1 MSRSKRERRGDDPRS
16 DGRDLKRP
24 FGISAATIELLK
36 RLGYLQA
43 AVRGSVVYEFQDLLV
58 IRTVQVLVA
67 AKMPTRIIHRA
78 LRHLRPWLPEDFPL
92 GRLSLGLQDGHIAI
106 RDRNTWWRPDSGQY
120 VLPLEI
126 APEEAQI
133 VTMPRR
139 KKSKS
144 ADASADAHYQ
154 RALDLEDSD
163 AAAAIAAY
171 RACLDGD
178 CSHLN
183 ARINL
188 GRLLHV
194 AGKHREAEKIY
205 RQAGEPSA
213 ILYFNAGVLFD
224 DLGRH
229 ADAIAAY
236 RKALAHEPAMADA
249 HFNLALIYERGG
261 ETQAAFRHLLAY
273 RRLTHT
279 RPPPTPAAVAR

>member
-1 MSRSKRERRGDDPRS
+1 MSRSRRERRGGDPQS

-24 FGISAATIELLK
+24 FGISAATIDLLK

-43 AVRGSVVYEFQDLLV
+43 VGRGGGVYEFQDLLV
-58 IRTVQVLVA
+58 IRTVRALAA
-67 AKMPTRIIHRA
+67 AKMPTRTIHRT
-78 LRHLRPWLPEDFPL
+78 LRHLRPWLPAGFPL
-92 GRLSLGLQDGHIAI
+92 GRLSLSFPDGHIAI
-106 RDRNTWWRPDSGQY
+106 RDRNNWWRPDSGQY

-133 VTMPRR
+133 VMMPRS
-139 KKSKS
+139 KKPKN
-144 ADASADAHYQ
+144 ADAAADAHYQ
-154 RALDLEDSD
+154 RALALEDSD

-205 RQAGEPSA
+205 RQSGEASA
-213 ILYFNAGVLFD
+213 VLYFNAGVLFD

-273 RRLTHT
+273 RRLTQAT
-279 RPPPTPAAVAR
+279 SS

>member
-1 MSRSKRERRGDDPRS
+1 MSRSRRERRGDDPQP
-16 DGRDLKRP
+16 DGRELTRP
-24 FGISAATIELLK
+24 FGISPATIELLK
-36 RLGYLQA
+36 RLGYLQPA
-43 AVRGSVVYEFQDLLV
+43 GHGSAVCEFQDLLV
-58 IRTVQVLVA
+58 IRTVQALAA
-67 AKMPTRIIHRA
+67 AKMSTRTIHRA
-78 LRHLRPWLPEDFPL
+78 LRHLRPWLPEGVPL
-92 GRLSLGLQDGHIAI
+92 GRVSLSFHAGHIAI
-106 RDRNTWWRPDSGQY
+106 RERNSWWRPDSGQY

-126 APEEAQI
+126 APGEAQI
-133 VTMPRR
+133 VMMPKR
-139 KKSKS
+139 KKSTS

-154 RALDLEDSD
+154 RALELEDSD

-205 RQAGEPSA
+205 RQRGETSA

-224 DLGRH
+224 DLGRD

-236 RKALAHEPAMADA
+236 RKALAHEPALADA

-273 RRLTHT
+273 RRLTQDPHT
-279 RPPPTPAAVAR
+279 ALLMLD

>member
-1 MSRSKRERRGDDPRS
+1 VSRSRSERRGDDPKS
-16 DGRDLKRP
+16 DGRNLKRP
-24 FGISAATIELLK
+24 LGISAATIDLLK

-43 AVRGSVVYEFQDLLV
+43 AGRGSVIHEFQDLLV
-58 IRTVQVLVA
+58 MRTVRALAA
-67 AKMPTRIIHRA
+67 AKLPTRTIHRA
-78 LRHLRPWLPEDFPL
+78 LRQLRPWLPEGFPL
-92 GRLSLGLQDGHIAI
+92 GRVSLSIQDGHVAI
-106 RDRNTWWRPDSGQY
+106 RDRNSWWRPESGQY

-126 APEEAQI
+126 THEEAHI
-133 VTMPRR
+133 LVMPKR
-139 KKSKS
+139 KKSKN
-144 ADASADAHYQ
+144 ADASADVHYQ
-154 RALDLEDSD
+154 RAVALEDSD

-205 RQAGEPSA
+205 RQRGETSA
-213 ILYFNAGVLFD
+213 LLYFNAGVLFD

-273 RRLTHT
+273 RRLTQT
-279 RPPPTPAAVAR
+279 TSA

>member
-1 MSRSKRERRGDDPRS
+1 VSRSRRERRGAEPRS
-16 DGRDLKRP
+16 VGRDLKRP
-24 FGISAATIELLK
+24 SGISAATIELLK
-36 RLGYLQA
+36 RLGYLRA
-43 AVRGSVVYEFQDLLV
+43 ARRGSVVYEFQDLLV
-58 IRTVQVLVA
+58 IRTVRALAA
-67 AKMPTRIIHRA
+67 AKTPTRTIHRA
-78 LRHLRPWLPEDFPL
+78 LRSLRPWLPQDFPL
-92 GRLSLGLQDGHIAI
+92 GRVSFSFQDGHIAI

-126 APEEAQI
+126 APEEAHI
-133 VTMPRR
+133 VMMPRR
-139 KKSKS
+139 RKSTG
-144 ADASADAHYQ
+144 ADETADAHYQ

-163 AAAAIAAY
+163 PAAAIAAY

-194 AGKHREAEKIY
+194 AGKHREAERIY
-205 RQAGEPSA
+205 RQSGETSA

-273 RRLTHT
+273 RRLTQT
-279 RPPPTPAAVAR
+279 TSA